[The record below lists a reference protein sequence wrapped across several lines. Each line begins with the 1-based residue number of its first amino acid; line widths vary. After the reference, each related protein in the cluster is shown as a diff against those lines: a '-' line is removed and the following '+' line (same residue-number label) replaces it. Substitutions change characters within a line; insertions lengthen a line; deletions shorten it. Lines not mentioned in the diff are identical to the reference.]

1 MRQMDVPDWL
11 IEEVREEIREEART
25 GLDDGECRMYVCKE
39 WTEGDVRGCLDGY
52 LELRGASRYEEQ
64 YDGCY
69 DDELQWVSVAS
80 DCLDIY
86 ACDAETGED
95 IAVSITNLN
104 KITDYRYE
112 AYNGGNPLI
121 YRPKKRKQK
130 ISA

>member
-1 MRQMDVPDWL
+1 MRRMDVPDWL

-25 GLDDGECRMYVCKE
+25 GLDDGECRMYFNKE
-39 WTEGDVRGCLDGY
+39 WEENGVSVCIDGY

-86 ACDAETGED
+86 ACDADSGED

-121 YRPKKRKQK
+121 YRQRKRKRT
-130 ISA
+130 A